1 MYYRIPLFLALL
13 LSMRQ
18 LQMPLEGLSFVNTMA
33 KFGIIYSTDPLLQS
47 MTNNNNNNNN
57 KSLYR
62 AYTNCP
68 KRLTIHKFDK
78 I

>member
-33 KFGIIYSTDPLLQS
+33 KLTAPYYNENLTGWFILLRPPPSPMYHGRGMSFCAHLRANST
-47 MTNNNNNNNN
+47 
-57 KSLYR
+57 
-62 AYTNCP
+62 
-68 KRLTIHKFDK
+68 
-78 I
+78 